1 MISTFSL
8 AWIILPIQMEYHNS
22 GHFSFA
28 DKIKDAMRRNCIMA
42 CLAVVAGLAY
52 MIYLLSTT
60 GLSPSEVVGFMMALN
75 NTYGVFLII
84 LLMGSGLA
92 ALPRRLWQ
100 MGDNKQ
106 ELRRLYIS
114 VRMCVYMYMYM
125 YLIVHVLEYIIN
137 LLVVVVIIAFNFM
150 TL

>member
-1 MISTFSL
+1 M
-8 AWIILPIQMEYHNS
+8 ILPMQMEYHNS

-28 DKIKDAMRRNCIMA
+28 DKMKDAFRRNFIMA
-42 CLAVVAGLAY
+42 LLAVVAAFAY

-100 MGDNKQ
+100 MGDDKQ

-114 VRMCVYMYMYM
+114 VS
-125 YLIVHVLEYIIN
+125 
-137 LLVVVVIIAFNFM
+137 
-150 TL
+150 TLSYQDLT